1 MVARGSV
8 NKVTLLGNL
17 GGDPEIRYM
26 TNGDAVISF
35 SLATTETWRDKLTND
50 KKEQTEWHR
59 IVVYGK
65 LAEIV
70 SKYGKKGSHMY
81 VEGRLRTRKWTDHQ
95 NNVRCTTEIVATEIH
110 VLANRNFHEHD
121 SYDNYEEIETTTQV
135 QSSNSSSTASNS
147 YSSENQY
154 VPF

>member
-1 MVARGSV
+1 MARGSV
-8 NKVTLLGNL
+8 NKVILVGNL

-26 TNGDAVISF
+26 TNGDPVTSF
-35 SLATTETWRDKLTND
+35 SLATTEAWRDKTTGD

-70 SKYGKKGSHMY
+70 GKYAKKGSHIY
-81 VEGRLRTRKWTDHQ
+81 VEGRLRTRKWVDHQ
-95 NNVRCTTEIVATEIH
+95 NNTRFTTEVVANEIH
-110 VLANRNFHEHD
+110 VLANRNLNGESEEHHE
-121 SYDNYEEIETTTQV
+121 T
-135 QSSNSSSTASNS
+135 NSSYQDFNGDA
-147 YSSENQY
+147 EHPED

>member
-65 LAEIV
+65 LAEII

-81 VEGRLRTRKWTDHQ
+81 VEGRLRTRKWNDHQ

-121 SYDNYEEIETTTQV
+121 SHDNHEDSESIPQI
-135 QSSNSSSTASNS
+135 QQNISNNL
-147 YSSENQY
+147 SSENGY